1 MMMDSLRQDLT
12 YAVRSFARTPALTV
26 VIIISIGLGIA
37 ANTTVFSIVNELLIR
52 DIPVRDPGRLFVLE
66 PGAQPSS
73 SIPAYLEFRDQTG
86 GAFEGLA
93 AHSLLPVAA
102 NISTRGNAQ
111 RIWGLLVSGNYF
123 SVTGV
128 QPILGRGILPSE
140 DEVRGRDAVVVL
152 GYGLWRRLGAD
163 PEVVGRSIVLSG
175 APYTVVGVAPPG
187 FFGTDRG
194 VLAEFWAPLA
204 MRTHLAKDIAAIDA
218 NRNCQW
224 LEMTG
229 RLRPGI
235 LREQAVA
242 AANVVHSRMVA
253 QHEKNRRAKPV
264 ELFRVGYFPVLQSML
279 NQLMTALAIV
289 VVLLLL
295 IACANVAN
303 LLLARAASRQH
314 EIAVR
319 LAIGASRARIVRQLL
334 TESVLLATAGAALGF
349 LLAVPG
355 TTALSRIQPPLG
367 IPMRFDFSPDLRVLA
382 FTTALAVM
390 TGILFGLAPAL
401 IGARGNL
408 TTSIRQGGWGGGGAR
423 SGRLAGVL
431 VGAQVTVSVVL
442 LIAAGLF
449 LRSLQS
455 AASIDVGMK
464 GPGALMMAIDPKGQ
478 DYPPDKAKKFMLEL
492 QRRIEAIPGVESMG
506 YVDLPPLSW
515 AVSNADF
522 LNADRSSGQR
532 VSGDTLQ
539 VSAHYFS
546 ASGISLL
553 RGRDFDGQ
561 RDDKAP
567 VVIINQALAMR
578 LFDTEN
584 PIGRHI
590 RVDVGDEA
598 GSKKVYEVVGLVR
611 NAKAESLGEGEVA
624 CMFHYFSDFDG
635 AFSIFGVTMMVRAG
649 GDPLRV
655 MGAVRK
661 QVETLDPDLPLFNVE
676 TLANHIDEALMFP
689 RVSGALFGA
698 FGSFGLLLAVVGLY
712 AVVNYSVRRRTRE
725 IGIRLALGAQ
735 PRAVYGA
742 ILRQGMGLVGVGLA
756 VGLAVAFALSR
767 FTASLLYGIVPTDP
781 VTFLGVPVIL
791 VAASLVAVILPA
803 RRAARIEPLV
813 ALREE

>member
-1 MMMDSLRQDLT
+1 MDSLRQDFT
-12 YAVRSFARTPALTV
+12 YAVRSFARTPALTA

-52 DIPVRDPGRLFVLE
+52 DIPVRDPGRLFVVE
-66 PGAQPSS
+66 PGARPSS
-73 SIPAYLEFRDQTG
+73 SFPAYLEFREQTG
-86 GAFEGLA
+86 GVFEGLA

-102 NISTRGNAQ
+102 NLSTSGSAQ

-140 DEVRGRDAVVVL
+140 DEVCGRDAVVVL
-152 GYGLWRRLGAD
+152 GYGLWRRLGSD
-163 PEVVGRSIVLSG
+163 PDVVGRRIILSG
-175 APYTVVGVAPPG
+175 APYIVVGVAPPA
-187 FFGTDRG
+187 FLGTDRG
-194 VLAEFWAPLA
+194 ILAEFWAPLA
-204 MRTHLAKDIAAIDA
+204 MRTHLAKDIAAMA
-218 NRNCQW
+218 ENRNCSW

-235 LREQAVA
+235 QREQAVA
-242 AANVVHSRMVA
+242 AANVVYSRMIA
-253 QHEKNRRAKPV
+253 EHEKNRHAKPV
-264 ELFRVGYFPVLQSML
+264 ALFRVGYFPVLQSML
-279 NQLMTALAIV
+279 NQLMAALSIV
-289 VVLLLL
+289 VVLQLL
-295 IACANVAN
+295 IASAHVAN
-303 LLLARAASRQH
+303 HLLARAASRQH

-334 TESVLLATAGAALGF
+334 AESLLLATAGAALGF

-355 TTALSRIQPPLG
+355 TAALARIQPPLG

-401 IGARGNL
+401 SGARGNL
-408 TTSIRQGGWGGGGAR
+408 TMGIRRAGWGGGRIRGG
-423 SGRLAGVL
+423 SVAGVL
-431 VGAQVTVSVVL
+431 VGAQVTLSVVL

-449 LRSLQS
+449 LKSLQN

-464 GPGALMMAIDPKGQ
+464 GPGGLMMAIDPRGQ
-478 DYPPDKAKKFMLEL
+478 GYSPDKAKRFMLEL

-522 LNADRSSGQR
+522 LDADRSSGQR
-532 VSGDTLQ
+532 VSGNTLQ

-546 ASGISLL
+546 AGGISLL

-561 RDDKAP
+561 RDDKARA
-567 VVIINQALAMR
+567 VIINQALAMQ
-578 LFDTEN
+578 LFGTEN

-590 RVDVGDEA
+590 REGGEA
-598 GSKKVYEVVGLVR
+598 GKNVYQVVGLVR
-611 NAKAESLGEGEVA
+611 NAKGESLGEGEVPY
-624 CMFHYFSDFDG
+624 MFHYFSDFEG
-635 AFSIFGVTMMVRAG
+635 AFSMYGITTMVRTA
-649 GDPLRV
+649 GDPLHS
-655 MGAVRK
+655 MGALRR

-676 TLANHIDEALMFP
+676 TLSNHIDEALMFP

-698 FGSFGLLLAVVGLY
+698 FGSFGMLLAVVGLY
-712 AVVNYSVRRRTRE
+712 AVINYSVRRRTRE

-735 PRAVYGA
+735 SRAVGGA
-742 ILRQGMGLVGVGLA
+742 ILRQGMRLVGVGLA
-756 VGLAVAFALSR
+756 VGLAAAFALSR

-781 VTFLGVPVIL
+781 VTFIGVPVIL
-791 VAASLVAVILPA
+791 VAASLAALILPA